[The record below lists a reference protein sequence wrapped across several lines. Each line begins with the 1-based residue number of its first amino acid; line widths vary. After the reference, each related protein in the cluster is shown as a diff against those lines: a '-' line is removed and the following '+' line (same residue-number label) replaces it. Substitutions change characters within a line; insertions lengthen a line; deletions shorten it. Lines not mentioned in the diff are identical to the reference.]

1 MNPPALTY
9 EQLEHNCIAWSQA
22 QPDIRAALVV
32 GSRARINHPADEW
45 SDLDLVLFTTT
56 PAIYAIPATGL
67 REIGEIWA
75 SVLSR
80 TGRGDPEWRVML
92 AGGLKA
98 DFVFTLAVGA
108 TLSQMME
115 ASPYAGVYERGVRV
129 LFDKSPVQA
138 RVDFQRRPP
147 THPTQVELEA
157 TVKRVWLSAGRMA
170 RFVRRGD
177 LWRAAFECNGEL
189 KEYLLTLLEWH
200 ARATRGL
207 DHDTWHDGRFMEEW
221 ADPRALEAL
230 AATFAR
236 YDGDSLRQA
245 LFATLDLCRR
255 LAQEVAG
262 LLGYA
267 DPTLAEARVTDWI
280 HSILSSR
287 EEQRRRP
294 RKGVL
299 LQDLTWMEAEKILT
313 DKTIV
318 VIPLGAAA
326 KEHGPHLKLKND
338 WMLAEY
344 MTERVLQEV
353 DVVIAPTV
361 GYHFYPAFIEYPGS
375 ISLRLETARDLI
387 MDICTSLARYGPRR
401 FYVLNTGVSTL
412 RALEPAARALAED
425 GILLR
430 YTNILQVAG
439 PVEKALA
446 QQEGGTHADE
456 IETSMMLH
464 IAPNSVDMRLAA
476 KDYHPGQGGL
486 TRDPN
491 GQGAY
496 SPTGI
501 YGDATLATREKGEQ
515 VIEAIV
521 AGILQDIE
529 ALRQS
534 DPGLPDQPIV

>member
-1 MNPPALTY
+1 
-9 EQLEHNCIAWSQA
+9 
-22 QPDIRAALVV
+22 
-32 GSRARINHPADEW
+32 
-45 SDLDLVLFTTT
+45 
-56 PAIYAIPATGL
+56 
-67 REIGEIWA
+67 
-75 SVLSR
+75 
-80 TGRGDPEWRVML
+80 
-92 AGGLKA
+92 
-98 DFVFTLAVGA
+98 
-108 TLSQMME
+108 
-115 ASPYAGVYERGVRV
+115 
-129 LFDKSPVQA
+129 
-138 RVDFQRRPP
+138 VDFRRRPS
-147 THPTQVELEA
+147 THPTQDELEA
-157 TVKRVWLSAGRMA
+157 TVKQVWLSAGRMA

-177 LWRAAFECNGEL
+177 RWRAASECNGEL
-189 KEYLLTLLEWH
+189 KECLLALLEWH
-200 ARATRGL
+200 AHATRGL

-230 AATFAR
+230 PATFAR
-236 YDGDSLRQA
+236 YDDDSLRQA
-245 LFATLDLCRR
+245 LFTTLDLCRW

-267 DPTLAEARVTDWI
+267 YPALAEARVTDWI
-280 HSILSSR
+280 RSTLSSR
-287 EEQRRRP
+287 EEQRRGP

-344 MTERVLQEV
+344 LTERVLQEA
-353 DVVIAPTV
+353 DAVIAPTV
-361 GYHFYPAFIEYPGS
+361 GYHFYPAFVEYPGS
-375 ISLRLETARDLI
+375 ISLRLETARDLVV
-387 MDICTSLARYGPRR
+387 DICKSLAHYGPRR

-464 IAPNSVDMRLAA
+464 IAPDSVDMSLAA

-521 AGILQDIE
+521 AGVLQDIE
-529 ALRQS
+529 ALRQC
-534 DPGLPDQPIV
+534 DPGPSDMSVV